1 MATPSCFR
9 PGVRVEPKFDGDYTF
24 NTGHVKSFTI
34 LDYTIFLLSLLIPI
48 LIGFHQA
55 WQGNTELV
63 YYMLARRS
71 MSYIPV
77 GLSLLASFLSAIT
90 IIGVPAEIYEHDT
103 LYVWVGLSF
112 CIVSAASAHIY
123 MPVFYKLKINSVYEY
138 LELRFS
144 RKVRA
149 VGSCL
154 FVIQMVVYM
163 AIVLYAPSITFNAVT
178 GLNLWAAIVSVGL
191 VCTLYVTV
199 GGVRTVIWTDSF
211 QIFVMFGSAL
221 AMLFAAMATVGTT
234 TMWESAQRTERV
246 LFLDFGLNPTLRHS
260 VWNLFFGGGFSYL
273 ALYVNQTQ
281 VYRCQ
286 TCRTL
291 REVKIALWM
300 SFPGHFLYLTLCL
313 IIGLCMGAFYE
324 NCDPLQAKLVANA
337 NELTPLF
344 AQDILSIVPGL
355 PGIYLAGVFSAT
367 LSTMSSGLNS
377 ISIVI
382 LEDYIR
388 VYVKSKLQQDKQR
401 LILQIISVIFGFV
414 CLEITFLVSKFG
426 GILEVKILNA
436 LDTQDIH

>member
-1 MATPSCFR
+1 
-9 PGVRVEPKFDGDYTF
+9 
-24 NTGHVKSFTI
+24 
-34 LDYTIFLLSLLIPI
+34 
-48 LIGFHQA
+48 
-55 WQGNTELV
+55 
-63 YYMLARRS
+63 
-71 MSYIPV
+71 
-77 GLSLLASFLSAIT
+77 
-90 IIGVPAEIYEHDT
+90 
-103 LYVWVGLSF
+103 
-112 CIVSAASAHIY
+112 
-123 MPVFYKLKINSVYEY
+123 
-138 LELRFS
+138 
-144 RKVRA
+144 
-149 VGSCL
+149 
-154 FVIQMVVYM
+154 
-163 AIVLYAPSITFNAVT
+163 
-178 GLNLWAAIVSVGL
+178 
-191 VCTLYVTV
+191 
-199 GGVRTVIWTDSF
+199 
-211 QIFVMFGSAL
+211 
-221 AMLFAAMATVGTT
+221 MATVGTT